1 MERSLIKQVE
11 YYIDKDSSISN
22 SILSL
27 LNPNLGIDTLT
38 DLVSPILKESYERK
52 LEYLYEINPVVRVCM
67 ILEDINEELKIVEFE
82 SMIE

>member
-38 DLVSPILKESYERK
+38 DLVSPILKEYGR
-52 LEYLYEINPVVRVCM
+52 PP
-67 ILEDINEELKIVEFE
+67 
-82 SMIE
+82 